1 MLTSTAWAIAIEFPS
16 FEKDLFEVTQSRDAS
31 ARSPLS
37 WSLSA
42 GGFEDDVVTGIAT
55 SSDGSI
61 YVSGNFMSSIMFGDG
76 GGLQATG
83 LDYDEDFFIAKALL
97 CHPEPKMK
105 TAG

>member
-1 MLTSTAWAIAIEFPS
+1 MAIEFSS

-61 YVSGNFMSSIMFGDG
+61 YVAGNFIENIMFGDE
-76 GGLQATG
+76 GGLQ
-83 LDYDEDFFIAKALL
+83 DYNTMRISSSPRHSPTAL
-97 CHPEPKMK
+97 
-105 TAG
+105 GIGW